1 MSTSS
6 VRTAQILQ
14 FPVGGRKAL
23 AERKPAAPVSDLEA
37 QAAAISV
44 GDAWYHQAAI
54 EDSKR
59 VGGR

>member
-14 FPVGGRKAL
+14 FPAGGRKAL
-23 AERKPAAPVSDLEA
+23 AERNQAVPASDLEA
-37 QAAAISV
+37 QAATISV

-54 EDSKR
+54 DDSKR